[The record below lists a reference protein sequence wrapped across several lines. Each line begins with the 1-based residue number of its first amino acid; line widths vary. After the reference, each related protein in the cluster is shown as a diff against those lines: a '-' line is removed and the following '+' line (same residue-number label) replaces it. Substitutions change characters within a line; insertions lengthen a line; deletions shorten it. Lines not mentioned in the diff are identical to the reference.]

1 MNNQLIPTVIEKD
14 GRGERAF
21 DIYSRLLKDRII
33 FLQGGIN
40 SAVANTVI
48 AQLLF
53 LQAESKDKDIYMYI
67 NSPGGSIYD
76 GMAIYDTIKHLS
88 CDVST
93 ICVGMAASMGS
104 VLLAGGKKG
113 KRMALPH
120 SMVLIHQPHSP
131 GGVGGQA
138 TDIEIQAKEI
148 IRLKNQ
154 LYERLSIDTG
164 TTVEKI
170 EKDADRDHYMS
181 AKEALEYGIID
192 KILEYKN

>member
-192 KILEYKN
+192 KILEYKD

>member
-181 AKEALEYGIID
+181 AKEALEYGIIN

>member
-40 SAVANTVI
+40 SAVANTAI

-53 LQAESKDKDIYMYI
+53 LQAENKDKDIYMYI

-76 GMAIYDTIKHLS
+76 GMAIYDTMKHLS

-131 GGVGGQA
+131 GGAGGQA

-154 LYERLSIDTG
+154 LYERMSVDTG
-164 TTVEKI
+164 TPVEKI

-181 AKEALEYGIID
+181 AKEALDYGIVD
-192 KILEYKN
+192 KILEYKD